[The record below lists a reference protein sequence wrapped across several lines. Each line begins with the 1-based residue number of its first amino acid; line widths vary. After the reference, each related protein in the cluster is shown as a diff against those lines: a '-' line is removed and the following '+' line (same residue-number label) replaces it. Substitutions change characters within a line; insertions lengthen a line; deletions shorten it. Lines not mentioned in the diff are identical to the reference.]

1 MLDPDP
7 MLEERGGSIPRNVAL
22 VPLSL
27 FFLPSPPFLAC
38 ILPRPSPSPWLQH
51 CDLTP
56 LSEQDIK
63 RRAALVV
70 HNAAS
75 MGCAS
80 FVRPRDIVSG
90 NKDLNLAF
98 TAVLF
103 NEFPALSMDDVPQV
117 GCLDAR
123 VRSMLSCVGAGMRAC

>member
-1 MLDPDP
+1 MKWSFGSFEGEESL
-7 MLEERGGSIPRNVAL
+7 LEDVESSNSV
-22 VPLSL
+22 
-27 FFLPSPPFLAC
+27 
-38 ILPRPSPSPWLQH
+38 
-51 CDLTP
+51 
-56 LSEQDIK
+56 
-63 RRAALVV
+63 RA
-70 HNAAS
+70 
-75 MGCAS
+75 
-80 FVRPRDIVSG
+80 RDIVSG